1 MIVFALTAALLA
13 GQTATPRVVEISPVT
28 PSSAANPGALA
39 ERPREG
45 ERLVC
50 RTESVVGSNRRQRV
64 CMSAEQR
71 DRIRQESQDFQ
82 KSMNQ
87 PFEPGAADRG
97 GGG

>member
-13 GQTATPRVVEISPVT
+13 GQTAAPRVVEISPVT
-28 PSSAANPGALA
+28 PASASNPGALA

-45 ERLVC
+45 ERLIC

-71 DRIRQESQDFQ
+71 ERIRQESQDYRRN
-82 KSMNQ
+82 MDQ
-87 PFEPGAADRG
+87 PFEPGAATRAG
-97 GGG
+97 GG